1 MLVARNIQY
10 LVQGRSIVNKVS
22 LQLNP
27 GELTAIVGPNGAG
40 KSSLLK
46 LLAGDYKS
54 QAGEI
59 IYNGKVIENYRPKDL
74 AKIRAVM
81 PQHTHLTFPFK
92 VKEVVELGLLSLG
105 MAGGEQLVKE
115 VMIVTQTW
123 AFRDRL
129 YGALSGGEKQR
140 VQLAR
145 VLVQVWAGSDQ
156 AKFLLLDEPTSS
168 MDIAHQHQVL
178 HIASQLKRKNIAVLA
193 VLHDLN
199 MAAAYAD
206 QVILLKEGK
215 VYQQGPVAEVMA
227 SEHLEHVFEHP
238 ILVRNG
244 YDGVPHFIQ
253 SLPVHHQSQTFKI
266 A

>member
-1 MLVARNIQY
+1 MLEAKDIQY
-10 LVQGRSIVNKVS
+10 FILGRPIVNKVS
-22 LQLNP
+22 LKLKAGQ
-27 GELTAIVGPNGAG
+27 LTAIVGPNGAG

-46 LLAGDYKS
+46 LLAGDYK
-54 QAGEI
+54 AGAGTI
-59 IYNGKVIENYRPKDL
+59 SYNGKCIQNYRPKDL
-74 AKIRAVM
+74 ARIRAVM
-81 PQHTHLTFPFK
+81 PQHSQLTFPFK

-105 MAGGEQLVKE
+105 LAHGEQLVME
-115 VMIVTQTW
+115 VMKETQTW

-145 VLVQVWAGSDQ
+145 VLVQVWAGTDQ
-156 AKFLLLDEPTSS
+156 TKFLLLDEPTSS

-206 QVILLKEGK
+206 QVILLKEGRI
-215 VYQQGPVAEVMA
+215 YQQGGVDEVMA
-227 SEHLEHVFEHP
+227 SQHLEYVFEHP
-238 ILVRNG
+238 IMVRNG
-244 YDGVPHFIQ
+244 YDGMPHFIQ
-253 SLPVHHQSQTFKI
+253 SLPVHQQNRTYKI